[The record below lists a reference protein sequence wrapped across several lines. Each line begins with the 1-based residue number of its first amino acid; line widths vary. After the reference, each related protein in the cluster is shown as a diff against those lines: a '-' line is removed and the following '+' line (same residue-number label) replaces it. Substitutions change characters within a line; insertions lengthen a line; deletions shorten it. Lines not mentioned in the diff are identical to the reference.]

1 MEKKKKQGFFKASDD
16 DVFNAED
23 LFAIQGGE
31 DEVLDEDCYLLE
43 CYVASNVCFTPKSE
57 CVLIR

>member
-1 MEKKKKQGFFKASDD
+1 MDKKKKQEAFEASED

-31 DEVLDEDCYLLE
+31 DEDLDEDCYSMT
-43 CYVASNVCFTPKSE
+43 CVVAANFCINVKC
-57 CVLIR
+57 IIAG

>member
-1 MEKKKKQGFFKASDD
+1 MEKKKKQELFEASED

-31 DEVLDEDCYLLE
+31 DEDLDEDCY
-43 CYVASNVCFTPKSE
+43 SME
-57 CVLIR
+57 CVVAASFCINAKCVILS

>member
-1 MEKKKKQGFFKASDD
+1 MFEASEY

-31 DEVLDEDCYLLE
+31 DEDLDEDCY
-43 CYVASNVCFTPKSE
+43 NME
-57 CVLIR
+57 CVVAASFCIDLKCVISS

>member
-1 MEKKKKQGFFKASDD
+1 MDKKKKQELFEASGA

-31 DEVLDEDCYLLE
+31 DEDLDEDCYI
-43 CYVASNVCFTPKSE
+43 SE
-57 CVLIR
+57 CVVSSNFCISPKNVCYITV

>member
-1 MEKKKKQGFFKASDD
+1 MEKEKKQSFFGASED

-31 DEVLDEDCYLLE
+31 DEDLDEDCYRQE
-43 CYVASNVCFTPKSE
+43 CIFAASFCINAK
-57 CVLIR
+57 CVLLG